1 MYIVALAWIYVVLM
15 MSITEHSLV
24 AGVMTFLMYGVVPV
38 SIILYVMGTPQ
49 RRRKRVLA
57 EKLRQQQAREQE
69 QHQAQDQADIQAD
82 TQAGVQTAAQAV
94 DQANVAAPAPSSILG
109 SSNAARANPPA

>member
-57 EKLRQQQAREQE
+57 EKLRLQQARDQEQE
-69 QHQAQDQADIQAD
+69 QRQTQDQAR
-82 TQAGVQTAAQAV
+82 VQTA
-94 DQANVAAPAPSSILG
+94 DQAGDQTKAAATPRL
-109 SSNAARANPPA
+109 